1 MTDYRKNLLFIVFD
15 FIFKKMI
22 VCISNKKFK
31 KRNSYDETIRYLM
44 NNLVS
49 YYLKQ
54 YNLHDNFF

>member
-1 MTDYRKNLLFIVFD
+1 MTDYRKKTYYLFY

-44 NNLVS
+44 NNLVF
-49 YYLKQ
+49 Y
-54 YNLHDNFF
+54 